1 MGRYI
6 RLDGAPT
13 AEQMEQ
19 LDKADRGT
27 LWLIRKHVNVFSV
40 AHLVQTYGYSKV
52 WLMFEGPVERRGIS
66 RVMLPRRR
74 SQFRDG
80 NGLFFRNEILHHPK
94 KLGGIGLVDFQAM
107 IDARM
112 IFTFTTALTGEDE
125 SLSRLVADYLVHYYK
140 KYWLRPFCTILAA
153 PTVTTLSRL
162 KGDSVTSS
170 RALAVLHE
178 LKLDVQKA
186 DIDWDALSPNEVAAL
201 PFLNDNYSFYSSTPL
216 DEEQRTYLSFCGISS
231 FGDFLWVHKNTAP
244 RSSDDLLAVL
254 SCPSLYDVKA
264 YMDNKL
270 YNEYFGMS
278 AVFKKRITSAFQ
290 ALRNKW
296 PSIIQ
301 SWPAQLRSKLLAF
314 LITRGLNDA
323 PFRRLPN
330 LHPVVGTSTLVPPWR
345 VLTIAGKPLVTYRP
359 KDGRAFLLPQYVLR
373 PGVDAGRGPDNQ
385 HSSVDVW
392 VDVVDPSDEG
402 HVGAVSPRLWRVQLE
417 WQEVWPEVHR
427 YILPGKARQT
437 WWYVLWG

>member
-1 MGRYI
+1 
-6 RLDGAPT
+6 
-13 AEQMEQ
+13 
-19 LDKADRGT
+19 
-27 LWLIRKHVNVFSV
+27 
-40 AHLVQTYGYSKV
+40 
-52 WLMFEGPVERRGIS
+52 
-66 RVMLPRRR
+66 
-74 SQFRDG
+74 
-80 NGLFFRNEILHHPK
+80 
-94 KLGGIGLVDFQAM
+94 M

-330 LHPVVGTSTLVPPWR
+330 LHPVV
-345 VLTIAGKPLVTYRP
+345 
-359 KDGRAFLLPQYVLR
+359 
-373 PGVDAGRGPDNQ
+373 VDAGRGPDNQ

-402 HVGAVSPRLWRVQLE
+402 HGQHVIMSISSALTRRAYGRSSARFLRSFWACM
-417 WQEVWPEVHR
+417 
-427 YILPGKARQT
+427 LPQ
-437 WWYVLWG
+437 